1 MVRES
6 DSLSPCLPY
15 SPAVVA
21 TPVEAVPLS
30 IVVPCHNEAESLAN
44 LAAAMVRLQA
54 ATKGRYEIEWLFVD
68 DGSTDQTYALLHD
81 FFAAQVDVSLAR
93 HESNRGLA
101 AAIQTG
107 ISLAKSELVASLDA
121 DCTYDPEQLIPML
134 AMLQGGV
141 DLVVASPYHP
151 LGAVS
156 GVPRWRLALSQAA
169 SRLYRLVMRNKL
181 HTYTSCV
188 RVYRKSAVQN
198 LPLGQRGFV
207 GVVELLWQL
216 DKRGG
221 TIVECPATLTTRKTG
236 CSKMRVAQT
245 ACCHLQFLARA
256 AWHRL
261 SRRAGPAT
269 LRSPTTISAQA
280 TLSDTLTH

>member
-6 DSLSPCLPY
+6 DSQNTCQPNSQT
-15 SPAVVA
+15 AVA
-21 TPVEAVPLS
+21 TPVPTIPLS

-68 DGSTDQTYALLHD
+68 DGSTDHTYALLQD
-81 FFAAQVDVSLAR
+81 FFGAQADVHLAR

-121 DCTYDPEQLIPML
+121 DCTYDPEQLVPML
-134 AMLQGGV
+134 AMLRTGV
-141 DLVVASPYHP
+141 DMVVASPYHP
-151 LGAVS
+151 LGTVA
-156 GVPRWRLALSQAA
+156 GVPGWRLALSRAA

-188 RVYRKSAVQN
+188 RVYRKSAVQT
-198 LPLGQRGFV
+198 LPLSQNGFV

-216 DKRGG
+216 DARGG

-245 ACCHLQFLARA
+245 AGRHLQFLAQA

-261 SRRAGPAT
+261 SRRTGPAT
-269 LRSPTTISAQA
+269 LRSPAQLPAQA
-280 TLSDTLTH
+280 TLSDNLTH